1 MAIRRRVL
9 PSGTVG
15 FFADFRIN
23 GIRQRKLFATRKEAD
38 AFLVAQKGAVKRGEY
53 IDPKTIPTFKRASD
67 DLFAAR
73 QNRSPS
79 TISGLRSRLAC
90 LTARLGDK
98 RLDQIDVA
106 MLEALR
112 ADLRKTLKRSTT
124 RLITQS
130 CGEVFKYAM
139 RAGKCLK
146 NPVALMER
154 EHTGSREIVD
164 GEELEDETEA
174 VEKKDVP
181 NRDAV
186 REMIAR
192 APSGFYR
199 TILSV
204 AAGSGLRE
212 GELLALKWANV
223 ELGGIGEPGKI
234 DVKQTLSWARGS
246 EQYQRAQFR
255 EPKTKAGIRTVAI
268 PPELNAILRA
278 WKLQAPPSDRD
289 LVFSND
295 GLPHRNGK
303 IGPRISK
310 LTGVKIRLHALRHYF
325 ASAMI
330 ASGQATIVEIAKVL
344 GHKDATVTLKVYA
357 HFLNRDD
364 APTAAITA
372 VSNGLFAVA

>member
-1 MAIRRRVL
+1 MAIRKRVFK
-9 PSGTVG
+9 SGSVA
-15 FFADFRIN
+15 FFADFRVN
-23 GIRQRKLFATRKEAD
+23 GKRERKLFTTRKQAE
-38 AFLVAQKGAVKRGEY
+38 AFLIEQKHAVKRGTY
-53 IDPKTIPTFKRASD
+53 VDPRAIPTFRQASD
-67 DLFAAR
+67 DFFAAR

-79 TISGLRSRLAC
+79 TISGLRSRLAN
-90 LTARLGDK
+90 LNARLGDK
-98 RLDQIDVA
+98 RLDQIDVG

-112 ADLRKTLKRSTT
+112 TDLRKTLKRSTT

-139 RAGKCLK
+139 RAGRCLR
-146 NPVALMER
+146 NPVSLMER
-154 EHTGSREIVD
+154 EHRGSREIVD
-164 GEELEDETEA
+164 GETLEDETDA
-174 VEKKDVP
+174 VSRADVP

-186 REMIAR
+186 RDLIAR
-192 APSGFYR
+192 APSGFYK

-212 GELLALKWANV
+212 GELLALTWGNV

-234 DVKQTLSWARGS
+234 HVRQTLSWARGS
-246 EQYQRAQFR
+246 EQYQRATFR
-255 EPKTKAGIRTVAI
+255 EPKTKAGIRTVPIA
-268 PPELNAILRA
+268 PELNAILRA
-278 WKLQAPPSDRD
+278 WKLACPPSNRD

-303 IGPRISK
+303 IGLRISK
-310 LTGVKIRLHALRHYF
+310 LTATKVRLHALRHYF
-325 ASAMI
+325 ASEMI
-330 ASGQATIVEIAKVL
+330 ATGKATIVEIAKVL

-372 VSNGLFAVA
+372 VANGLFARA